1 MPSERYYPAIPP
13 LWLLDRSG
21 NIEES
26 KWERPGLQLA
36 AAVTAPLPVSVPEA
50 HLPLSRVRRRAIEV
64 GERRERLTAA
74 IKTCCGVFKTFPSS
88 TSQNHKSNRLFFFF
102 SPRHKNHLCND
113 VKPSWWELSCSVCQ
127 PLGRGGVPESPLLS
141 QKQGWLTIQNI
152 LIRCQVRYVFFLN
165 HILKPIEQQQKHIAA
180 VTTQNLHILCYCRFK
195 SGSGIP

>member
-13 LWLLDRSG
+13 LWLLDRSS

-36 AAVTAPLPVSVPEA
+36 AAVTAPLPVSVPGA

-102 SPRHKNHLCND
+102 SPRHRNHLCND

-127 PLGRGGVPESPLLS
+127 LLGGGVPESPLLS

-152 LIRCQVRYVFFLN
+152 LIRCQVRYVFF
-165 HILKPIEQQQKHIAA
+165 
-180 VTTQNLHILCYCRFK
+180 
-195 SGSGIP
+195 